1 MAPVIA
7 GSAFAWSISEGFK
20 VGFPLDEHL
29 AFVIL
34 SIVCVLAIVMS
45 AAVPERLNRRRTEVA
60 VKV

>member
-29 AFVIL
+29 AFVML
-34 SIVCVLAIVMS
+34 SIVCMLAVVMGC
-45 AAVPERLNRRRTEVA
+45 AVPERLNRRHTELA
-60 VKV
+60 VGV